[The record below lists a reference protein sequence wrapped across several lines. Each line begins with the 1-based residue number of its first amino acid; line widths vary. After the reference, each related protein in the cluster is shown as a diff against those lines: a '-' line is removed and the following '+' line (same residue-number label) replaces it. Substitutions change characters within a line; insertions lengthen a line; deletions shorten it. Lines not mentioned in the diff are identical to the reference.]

1 MPSTSAMKHTR
12 ILAKSVKDE
21 ACHPLGLKTLG
32 WVLQVIGRPMDPQR
46 FCLLGGL
53 QIRDSKHPEEGGPSS
68 TERQTHFPNSS
79 FSIYLSVF
87 LLHGQ
92 LLQTSLTPFH
102 EASKQGSRL
111 TSEWLTP
118 PYLKPRI
125 QKQQKWG
132 TLVTMNLQ

>member
-12 ILAKSVKDE
+12 VLAKKVTNE

-32 WVLQVIGRPMDPQR
+32 WVLQVMGGPIDPQR
-46 FCLLGGL
+46 FCLMGGL
-53 QIRDSKHPEEGGPSS
+53 QIQDSKHPEEGDPSS
-68 TERQTHFPNSS
+68 TERQTHFPKSP
-79 FSIYLSVF
+79 FSIYLSVL

-118 PYLKPRI
+118 PDLKPRI
-125 QKQQKWG
+125 QKQQKWA
-132 TLVTMNLQ
+132 TLVTINLQ